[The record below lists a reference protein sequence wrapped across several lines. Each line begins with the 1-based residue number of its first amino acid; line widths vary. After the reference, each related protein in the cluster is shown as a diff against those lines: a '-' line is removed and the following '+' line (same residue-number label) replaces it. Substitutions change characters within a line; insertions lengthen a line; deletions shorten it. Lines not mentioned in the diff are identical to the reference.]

1 VRLITSMDLNERIPF
16 AYEGDMQVIKRGL
29 THRMKVIRKFI
40 GMEGFWGVKALDI
53 GASNKFSRELGVID
67 NTLMTDLNREICAP
81 RKDYA
86 VVTCF
91 EIFEHSMCP
100 LRMMDFI
107 YDILKPGGT
116 CYFSCPSLGW
126 LGFYQGPNHF
136 TEYKRSQLERMFR
149 YVGFEVVKYR
159 KFNLWD
165 PWFIFFGFRPI
176 WRVLTNRTH
185 LFELRKP

>member
-1 VRLITSMDLNERIPF
+1 VRLITTKDLNERIPF
-16 AYEGDMQVIKRGL
+16 AYEGDMHVIRRGL
-29 THRMKVIRKFI
+29 THRIKVIRRFM
-40 GMEGFWGVKALDI
+40 GLETLACMKALDI
-53 GASNKFSRELGVID
+53 GASNKFSRALGVED
-67 NTLMTDLNREICAP
+67 NTLLTDLNREIHAP
-81 RKDYA
+81 DKDYE

-91 EIFEHSMCP
+91 EIFEHNMNP
-100 LRMMDFI
+100 LGMMDFI
-107 YDILKPGGT
+107 YDILKPGGV

-149 YVGFEVVKYR
+149 YVGFEIVKYK

-165 PWFIFFGFRPI
+165 PWFIFFGFRPA
-176 WRVLTNRTH
+176 WRVLFNRTH